1 MLDSTWYQ
9 KYDKFTI
16 VKSSC
21 VVNPFSVHGL
31 ECYEEEKSV
40 SCDSQYCEY
49 RNGTARCGTFEPI
62 FIPYDYC
69 VVGFRTKGTN
79 KYLEEAHMEQV
90 SSLFIEENHHSRTCS
105 TSRTVFVSV

>member
-1 MLDSTWYQ
+1 MLSACPTLLDSTWYQ
-9 KYDKFTI
+9 KYDNFTI

-31 ECYEEEKSV
+31 ECYEKEKSV
-40 SCDSQYCEY
+40 SCDSEYCEY
-49 RNGTARCGTFEPI
+49 KNGTAKCGTFEPF

-69 VVGFRTKGTN
+69 VVGFGPLGAN
-79 KYLEEAHMEQV
+79 MEEV
-90 SSLFIEENHHSRTCS
+90 SLFIEENHPSRTCS